1 MVIDEQQ
8 TGFKNVGFLKTSQL
22 HKCGFAYI

>member
-8 TGFKNVGFLKTSQL
+8 TGFQYGGFLKNSQL